1 MIYGG
6 DSMKNIMIIN
16 NTDLNYEDI
25 GIIINQFSK
34 RVINSMDIL
43 IIKYKHKKFLLQIR
57 NLKNYLEWR
66 FEKYDGR

>member
-1 MIYGG
+1 
-6 DSMKNIMIIN
+6 MKNIKIIN

-34 RVINSMDIL
+34 RVVNSMDIL

-66 FEKYDGR
+66 FEKYDANKESKY

>member
-1 MIYGG
+1 
-6 DSMKNIMIIN
+6 MKNIMIIN

-66 FEKYDGR
+66 FEKYDTNKESKY

>member
-1 MIYGG
+1 
-6 DSMKNIMIIN
+6 MKNIMIIN

-34 RVINSMDIL
+34 RVVNSMDIL

-66 FEKYDGR
+66 FEKYDTNKESKY

>member
-1 MIYGG
+1 
-6 DSMKNIMIIN
+6 MKNIKIIN

-34 RVINSMDIL
+34 RVVNSMDIL

-66 FEKYDGR
+66 FEKYDTNKESRY

>member
-1 MIYGG
+1 
-6 DSMKNIMIIN
+6 MKNIKIIN

-34 RVINSMDIL
+34 RVVNSMDIL

-66 FEKYDGR
+66 FEKYDTNKESKY

>member
-1 MIYGG
+1 
-6 DSMKNIMIIN
+6 MKNIMIIN

-34 RVINSMDIL
+34 RVVNSIDIL

-66 FEKYDGR
+66 FEKYDTNKESKY

>member
-1 MIYGG
+1 
-6 DSMKNIMIIN
+6 MKNIMIIN

-25 GIIINQFSK
+25 GIILNQFSK
-34 RVINSMDIL
+34 RVVNSMDIL

-66 FEKYDGR
+66 FEKYDTNKESKY

>member
-1 MIYGG
+1 
-6 DSMKNIMIIN
+6 MKNINIIN
-16 NTDLNYEDI
+16 NTDLNYKDI
-25 GIIINQFSK
+25 GIILDQFSK
-34 RVINSMDIL
+34 RNVNSMDIL